1 MSWEQNGPKQQQQLC
16 EAMCES
22 GEIGMCHL
30 VFLWLHISCAWHKVW
45 ALYAMLAWPASQHRL
60 CDAIPSIPA
69 LSTTWSIDPWV
80 RLLVRSGWCFHPSIH
95 PSIHPHSL
103 RPDRVW
109 ACLPAVRW
117 RRGPEEDRTNTR
129 ELECIGDGKIEIGI
143 GDQLRQLISQVLSF
157 PSLLCIS
164 FVFFGFLGFSVCLGI
179 SFATLSRA
187 FFDLLSFSAVSLSP
201 FLNFQG
207 AVSIIIAIKS
217 SGSCTCLW
225 IFFFFLLEFFSLAP
239 LDCLNW
245 WLLSTP
251 ALIPLFSEHII
262 FFWVSF
268 STFSR
273 ASLICS
279 RIGFRKLVS
288 VQFRSEN
295 RSESFVNF
303 LFFSYLEP
311 SPCFLGR
318 NFGMRVS
325 CISCPLQF
333 LFIPAVC
340 LSVWK

>member
-1 MSWEQNGPKQQQQLC
+1 
-16 EAMCES
+16 
-22 GEIGMCHL
+22 
-30 VFLWLHISCAWHKVW
+30 
-45 ALYAMLAWPASQHRL
+45 
-60 CDAIPSIPA
+60 
-69 LSTTWSIDPWV
+69 
-80 RLLVRSGWCFHPSIH
+80 
-95 PSIHPHSL
+95 
-103 RPDRVW
+103 
-109 ACLPAVRW
+109 
-117 RRGPEEDRTNTR
+117 
-129 ELECIGDGKIEIGI
+129 
-143 GDQLRQLISQVLSF
+143 
-157 PSLLCIS
+157 
-164 FVFFGFLGFSVCLGI
+164 
-179 SFATLSRA
+179 
-187 FFDLLSFSAVSLSP
+187 
-201 FLNFQG
+201 
-207 AVSIIIAIKS
+207 
-217 SGSCTCLW
+217 
-225 IFFFFLLEFFSLAP
+225 LEFFSLAP